1 MNNNDFQF
9 KLKPLHLAVATALVG
24 VTSGPIMAT
33 ETSTFTAERIIV
45 ASCNPC
51 AAAKCNPCAA
61 KCNPCAAAKCNP
73 CAAKCNPC
81 AAKKKKCN
89 PCGACNPCAAKCNPC
104 AAKKC
109 NPCAASACN
118 PCNPCN
124 PCGAAAAVNPCAVK
138 RNPCHP
144 TYKCTPCGLA
154 ELGKALWADPKF
166 STNGLACATC
176 HVGGQAAFLPTF
188 AQAYPHPVAMAT
200 AIGIKEMTAEEMVQF
215 CLVQPMAS
223 KTLAWDSKELAALT
237 AYTLEVQKG
246 FNPCAATGGGCN
258 PCAAKCN
265 PCAAKCNPCAAKKCN
280 PCAAKCNP
288 CGAKCNPCA
297 AKKTTG

>member
-1 MNNNDFQF
+1 MNNNEFQF
-9 KLKPLHLAVATALVG
+9 KLKPVHLAVATALVG
-24 VTSGPIMAT
+24 VGAISAPIMAT
-33 ETSTFTAERIIV
+33 ETSTFTAERIVV

-51 AAAKCNPCAA
+51 AAKKCNPCAA
-61 KCNPCAAAKCNP
+61 KCNPCAAKKCNPCAAKCNP

-89 PCGACNPCAAKCNPC
+89 PCGGCNPC

-109 NPCAASACN
+109 NPCGGCNPCAAAKCGACN
-118 PCNPCN
+118 PC
-124 PCGAAAAVNPCAVK
+124 AASNVNPCAVK
-138 RNPCHP
+138 RNPCH
-144 TYKCTPCGLA
+144 
-154 ELGKALWADPKF
+154 
-166 STNGLACATC
+166 GLACATC

-188 AQAYPHPVAMAT
+188 AKAYPHPVAMAT
-200 AIGIKEMTAEEMVQF
+200 AVGIKEMTAEEMVQF

-223 KTLAWDSKELAALT
+223 KPLAWDSKELAALT
-237 AYTLEVQKG
+237 AYTLEVQKSY
-246 FNPCAATGGGCN
+246 NPCAATGCN

-297 AKKTTG
+297 AKKTTS